1 MNIKF
6 FFLITLN
13 NIFFVYF
20 FNLIAKKINLYDF
33 PNTKRK
39 IHKTKIAPLGGLLI
53 LINIIFYYILNYF
66 NGLVENILLLTVSI
80 IFFIIGYLDDKYN
93 IQAVKRLFLSIFII
107 IFLLTV
113 DSNILI
119 KSLNI
124 SYINTTIEFN
134 FFTGLLFSV
143 FCIVVFLN
151 AFNFFDGINLQ
162 SGIYSLFIF
171 SIFVFKSYNTNISIS
186 VIISI
191 IFFLYLN
198 YKNLCFLGNSG
209 SLLLGFI
216 ISYFCID
223 AYNKNIISVDEIFLI
238 MLIPG
243 IDLVRLFFQRII
255 NGYSPMTPDN
265 HHLHH
270 YLLSRY
276 NLIKTNIILGLLII
290 FPTLFNLFLGKNFTL
305 YILICNILCYFLI
318 IFKLKKI

>member
-1 MNIKF
+1 MNIKIF
-6 FFLITLN
+6 SLIILN

-33 PNTKRK
+33 PNKKRK
-39 IHKTKIAPLGGLLI
+39 IHKTKIAPLGGFFI
-53 LINIIFYYILNYF
+53 LFNLVFYHILYYF
-66 NGLVENILLLTVSI
+66 NGPVENILFLIVSI
-80 IFFIIGYLDDKYN
+80 IFFIIGFLDDKYD
-93 IQAVKRLFLSIFII
+93 IQALKKFFLSIFII
-107 IFLLTV
+107 TFLLTV
-113 DSNILI
+113 DNNILI

-134 FFTGLLFSV
+134 SFTGVLFSV
-143 FCIVVFLN
+143 FCITVFLN

-186 VIISI
+186 VIIGI

-198 YKNLCFLGNSG
+198 YKNLCFLGNGG

-223 AYNKNIISVDEIFLI
+223 AYNKNIILVDEIFLI

-243 IDLVRLFFQRII
+243 TDLVRLFFLRII
-255 NGYSPMTPDN
+255 QGYSPMTPDN

-270 YLLSRY
+270 YLINRY
-276 NLIKTNIILGLLII
+276 NLIKTNIILGLLVI
-290 FPTLFNLFLGKNFTL
+290 FPTLINLFLSANYTL
-305 YILICNILCYFLI
+305 YIIICNILCYFLLI
-318 IFKLKKI
+318 YKLKKI